1 MSGNTWS
8 GGRDGFVYTGLGTLS
23 LTENARGFRE
33 MFCYY
38 NVFDSCDANQ
48 PTNSFLLP
56 SRTTLTPHRAT
67 LLTAMHNKTDHYTQ
81 EFMFKKTLFF
91 HKEFNNT
98 KLHFTR
104 GKQQYWQEAKAELIV
119 MHKIS

>member
-23 LTENARGFRE
+23 LTGNARGFRD

-38 NVFDSCDANQ
+38 NVFDSRDVNQ

-56 SRTTLTPHRAT
+56 SHTTLTPHRAIII
-67 LLTAMHNKTDHYTQ
+67 TAMHRKLITT
-81 EFMFKKTLFF
+81 
-91 HKEFNNT
+91 HKC
-98 KLHFTR
+98 
-104 GKQQYWQEAKAELIV
+104 
-119 MHKIS
+119 